1 MAIEFCAVRKSMCL
15 GLSAAT
21 GGLLAVLSDIGQK
34 QDASAV
40 EHLKSALVG
49 VLGVRTYPAVVV
61 LMLIALAV
69 ALSFIFSAD
78 SNKKAFYIGASILA
92 IMMTAVPYNAPP
104 SLTAIPT
111 AKSAA
116 APVSMEW
123 WDRFMIPG
131 QVHAQSTP
139 PSASG
144 YSVDVHLQ
152 TDNGK
157 AVSSAT
163 FTLIDAGSGEI
174 LGRSTVRSGEYTFYA
189 PNRRCTLR
197 VQVDGY
203 AIVDRPLSP
212 ASRTMTIQLTAS
224 GVPTSIQRIF
234 RR

>member
-1 MAIEFCAVRKSMCL
+1 MATELYALKKSLCL

-21 GGLLAVLSDIGQK
+21 GGLLAVLSDIAQK

-40 EHLKSALVG
+40 EHLQSALTG
-49 VLGVRTYPAVVV
+49 VLGLRTYPAVVV
-61 LMLIALAV
+61 VALIVLAV
-69 ALSFIFSAD
+69 ALSFIFSAE

-104 SLTAIPT
+104 SLSATPT

-116 APVSMEW
+116 EPVTFRW
-123 WDRFMIPG
+123 WNRLMIPG
-131 QVHAQSTP
+131 QVYAQSAP
-139 PSASG
+139 ASNKS

-163 FTLIDAGSGEI
+163 FTVIDANSGEV
-174 LGRSTVRSGEYTFYA
+174 LGRSKVQSGDFTFYA
-189 PNRRCTLR
+189 PNRPCTLR

-203 AIVDRPLSP
+203 AIVERQLSS
-212 ASRTMTIQLTAS
+212 ASRALTIQLTAS
-224 GVPTSIQRIF
+224 GVPVAIQRIF
-234 RR
+234 RK

>member
-1 MAIEFCAVRKSMCL
+1 MATELNALRKSMCL

-21 GGLLAVLSDIGQK
+21 GGLLAVLSDIAQK

-40 EHLKSALVG
+40 EHLQSALTG
-49 VLGVRTYPAVVV
+49 VLGLRTYPAVVV
-61 LMLIALAV
+61 LALIVLAV
-69 ALSFIFSAD
+69 ALSFIFSAE

-104 SLTAIPT
+104 SLSATPT

-116 APVSMEW
+116 EPVSFRW
-123 WDRFMIPG
+123 WNRLMIPG
-131 QVHAQSTP
+131 QVYAQSAP
-139 PSASG
+139 ANNKS

-163 FTLIDAGSGEI
+163 FTVIDANSGEV
-174 LGRSTVRSGEYTFYA
+174 LGRSKVQSGDFTFYA
-189 PNRRCTLR
+189 PNRPCTLR

-203 AIVDRPLSP
+203 AIVERQLSSAP
-212 ASRTMTIQLTAS
+212 RALTIQLAPS
-224 GVPTSIQRIF
+224 GVPMAIQRIF
-234 RR
+234 RK